1 MTTAAA
7 TASVVPTVSIRIRT
21 KTGQFLIP
29 LTRPRPDV
37 YKAIARSRIS
47 RVPSTARGVKASR
60 RCGRD
65 VLLRI
70 DAIERIFLVLDKRV
84 PG

>member
-1 MTTAAA
+1 
-7 TASVVPTVSIRIRT
+7 
-21 KTGQFLIP
+21 
-29 LTRPRPDV
+29 V